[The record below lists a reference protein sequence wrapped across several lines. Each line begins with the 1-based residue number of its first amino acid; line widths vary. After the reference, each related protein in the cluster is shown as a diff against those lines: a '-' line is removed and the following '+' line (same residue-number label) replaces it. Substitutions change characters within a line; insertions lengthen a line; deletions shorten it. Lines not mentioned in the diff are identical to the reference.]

1 MSVDPVAAET
11 PKKSGWLD
19 RIERLGNR
27 LPHPM
32 TLFIAG
38 AILVLVLS
46 QIADSANWSVDKTVM
61 APNAE
66 GVEVKTVVPVT
77 AKGLLAGDGAYWAL
91 DYLVKNFTGF
101 APLGVVLVG
110 MLGIG
115 VAERSGAIGAMLK
128 VGMLITPQ
136 ALLTPAMIFL
146 GVMSSMALDAGY
158 VVLPPIA
165 AALYKSVGRSPLVGI
180 AAVFVGVSAGFSANL
195 SITGLDPLLAGFTS
209 EGAQILNPDYEVAAT
224 ANWWF
229 MILSTVVL
237 TFVGWAVTSWFVE
250 PRAIQVEDRPQL
262 LANPIIDGRTA

>member
-1 MSVDPVAAET
+1 LKSPSQHPAQQLETVLGRAVQLRIIATMSADPVTAET

-77 AKGLLAGDGAYWAL
+77 AKGLLTGDGAYWAL
-91 DYLVKNFTGF
+91 DNLVKNFTGF

-115 VAERSGAIGAMLK
+115 VAECAPHSDRQSELPRTELGLFAPAS
-128 VGMLITPQ
+128 
-136 ALLTPAMIFL
+136 AASTPASRTRADRTAI
-146 GVMSSMALDAGY
+146 MSAR
-158 VVLPPIA
+158 
-165 AALYKSVGRSPLVGI
+165 YKSSTGKHTKKAPSPGSL
-180 AAVFVGVSAGFSANL
+180 FV
-195 SITGLDPLLAGFTS
+195 IPLCKG
-209 EGAQILNPDYEVAAT
+209 
-224 ANWWF
+224 
-229 MILSTVVL
+229 
-237 TFVGWAVTSWFVE
+237 
-250 PRAIQVEDRPQL
+250 RAIPCPSPQSRGSRPQ
-262 LANPIIDGRTA
+262 R